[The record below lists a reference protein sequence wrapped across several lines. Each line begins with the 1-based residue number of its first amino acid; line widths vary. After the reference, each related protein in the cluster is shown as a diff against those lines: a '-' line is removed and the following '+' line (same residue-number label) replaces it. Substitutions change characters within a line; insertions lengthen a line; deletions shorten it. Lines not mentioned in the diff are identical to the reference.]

1 MLIGCLINTKYYL
14 IVLINE
20 PGKATISR
28 SIHLFLKNTI
38 VLYTIL
44 VKLTF
49 FFFWSHWFGGDQTK
63 CFQFRGPIKCYDPG
77 PYKDLLSVIK
87 KTIYQLTHK

>member
-49 FFFWSHWFGGDQTK
+49 FFFFGLIGLVGIKQSASNLGAQSNAMTLGHTK
-63 CFQFRGPIKCYDPG
+63 ISYP
-77 PYKDLLSVIK
+77 
-87 KTIYQLTHK
+87 